1 MGDDGPV
8 TNPRNTGPEPT
19 SPPDATASRWSALR
33 PKRGLLAAT
42 LLAVAAIDQISKI
55 VAVDALEGKAPVD
68 LLGEWFQLTL
78 LRNPGAAFSM
88 GTGST
93 WLFTTIQIVFI
104 VAVAVGSK
112 WLRTPWPTI
121 SAGLI
126 AGGAAGNL
134 IDRLFRDPSFYF
146 GHVVDF
152 LSVRGFAV
160 FNLADSAITV
170 GVIMLAAWIM
180 FSPDVDEMTGDAKKE
195 TKREDAQTE
204 TETETETKT
213 KREGAGEE
221 TADA

>member
-1 MGDDGPV
+1 M

-42 LLAVAAIDQISKI
+42 VLAVAAIDQVSKI

-170 GVIMLAAWIM
+170 GVFMLAAWIM
-180 FSPDVDEMTGDAKKE
+180 FSQDVDEMTGDAKTEKE
-195 TKREDAQTE
+195 TKREDAKQT
-204 TETETETKT
+204 T

>member
-1 MGDDGPV
+1 M

-33 PKRGLLAAT
+33 PKRALLAAT
-42 LLAVAAIDQISKI
+42 VLAVAAIDQISKI

-180 FSPDVDEMTGDAKKE
+180 FSPDVDEMTRDAKKE
-195 TKREDAQTE
+195 TKREDAQ
-204 TETETETKT
+204 TKT

>member
-1 MGDDGPV
+1 M

-42 LLAVAAIDQISKI
+42 VLAVAAIDQVSKI

-195 TKREDAQTE
+195 TTRK
-204 TETETETKT
+204 
-213 KREGAGEE
+213 GAGEE

>member
-1 MGDDGPV
+1 M

-42 LLAVAAIDQISKI
+42 VLAVAAIDPISKI

-180 FSPDVDEMTGDAKKE
+180 FSPDVDEMTGDAKTETE
-195 TKREDAQTE
+195 TKRED
-204 TETETETKT
+204 
-213 KREGAGEE
+213 AGEE